1 MRPIDSDDKDR
12 LAAGVAALSPES
24 AYGRFLTGKSS
35 LTPAEL
41 RYLTEVDGVDHIAL
55 VVIDANGDFIAVGRI
70 VRHQDRALCAAGK
83 ECSEPTGTH
92 PVAGEHNQG
101 RLCSGRVLSD
111 LLHEVT
117 LKDTRA
123 FDDSAGLRGRC
134 SRAAQNLGKK
144 PGRTPRQPVAV
155 ARQDLKNMQLRR
167 QRTGHLQCPAK
178 HRPRI
183 VILAQRDQEASLGSG
198 AGGAGRVRRRMV
210 SRRWLD
216 HQGDTPSGRG
226 EAACGSS
233 GCRMRRG

>member
-1 MRPIDSDDKDR
+1 MKHSAVAKEIDGCRGQDHPVCDGSSIF
-12 LAAGVAALSPES
+12 AA
-24 AYGRFLTGKSS
+24 
-35 LTPAEL
+35 
-41 RYLTEVDGVDHIAL
+41 
-55 VVIDANGDFIAVGRI
+55 I

-198 AGGAGRVRRRMV
+198 AGGSGAGGAGRVRRRMV